1 MLRELA
7 QIILNFAGSLAGLIF
22 PSDAINFDFIRM
34 ATALIL
40 MIVVALIIWAIP
52 TILHRH

>member
-7 QIILNFAGSLAGLIF
+7 QMILNFAGTVAGLFF

-40 MIVVALIIWAIP
+40 MIIIALIIWAIP
-52 TILHRH
+52 IILHRQ

>member
-7 QIILNFAGSLAGLIF
+7 QIILDFAGTVASFFF
-22 PSDAINFDFIRM
+22 PSDAVNFDFIRM

-40 MIVVALIIWAIP
+40 MIIVALIIWGLP
-52 TILHRH
+52 TLLHRK